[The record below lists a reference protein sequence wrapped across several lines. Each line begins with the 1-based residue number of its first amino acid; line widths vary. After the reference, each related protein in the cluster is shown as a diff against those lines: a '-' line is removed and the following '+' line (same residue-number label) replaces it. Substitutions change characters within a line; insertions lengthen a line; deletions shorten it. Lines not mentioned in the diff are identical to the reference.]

1 MTSPR
6 ISLDQWRAL
15 VAVVDNG
22 SYAKAAETLHK
33 SQSSVT
39 YAVQQLESQLGVK
52 AFRIDGRKAVLT
64 PTGQMLQR
72 RARYLLDEAGQLE
85 RSAQRLSAGWEAELR
100 LAVEVLYPTWLLF
113 DCLDRFGEESPT
125 TRIELIESVL
135 GHRTDA
141 LTKGRADLAIF
152 GTIPAGFLG
161 EPLLRM
167 RFVLVAHPKH
177 PLHQLGRKLSLRDL
191 RPYRHLLVRES
202 SPERES
208 APSME
213 TTQSWTVSHLGT
225 SIEAV
230 RSGYGFAWLPE
241 DKIRNELDA
250 GELKLLSLREGAEA
264 FVELYLIF
272 ADREHAGPGAQ
283 RLAEIIREVTAGAC
297 KSHASTRD
305 RRRKRPATTRSS
317 A

>member
-15 VAVVDNG
+15 VAVVDTG
-22 SYAKAAETLHK
+22 SYAKAADALHK

-152 GTIPAGFLG
+152 GTIPARI
-161 EPLLRM
+161 PR
-167 RFVLVAHPKH
+167 RTTAAHA
-177 PLHQLGRKLSLRDL
+177 L
-191 RPYRHLLVRES
+191 RPGRASEA
-202 SPERES
+202 SPAS
-208 APSME
+208 AR
-213 TTQSWTVSHLGT
+213 TQAVTARPASVST
-225 SIEAV
+225 
-230 RSGYGFAWLPE
+230 FARARIKPRARICSV
-241 DKIRNELDA
+241 DGNDAELD
-250 GELKLLSLREGAEA
+250 R
-264 FVELYLIF
+264 
-272 ADREHAGPGAQ
+272 
-283 RLAEIIREVTAGAC
+283 
-297 KSHASTRD
+297 
-305 RRRKRPATTRSS
+305 
-317 A
+317 